1 MGRAVHIRVGSNPKG
16 NRIDCRSRFRELDG
30 LLSNAIP
37 EALLERLS
45 VPIAP
50 GKFPP
55 IERFSSEFLHVTR
68 PHGNS
73 PSLVYL
79 RARINHMWSIWVADR
94 TLPYVEGPCKE
105 RRSVLNAKRTIWN
118 KRHLCQSGANICR
131 ENVDDPPRQA
141 QREQGRGRLWASRH
155 RHRGRLP

>member
-1 MGRAVHIRVGSNPKG
+1 MTFGS
-16 NRIDCRSRFRELDG
+16 DS
-30 LLSNAIP
+30 A
-37 EALLERLS
+37 
-45 VPIAP
+45 

-79 RARINHMWSIWVADR
+79 RTRINHMWSIWVADR

-118 KRHLCQSGANICR
+118 KRLTTA
-131 ENVDDPPRQA
+131 
-141 QREQGRGRLWASRH
+141 GRRDQTTLRFDARA
-155 RHRGRLP
+155 RAPKDRVP